1 MVRPTMRILIVGCG
15 YVGLALGRRLS
26 SSGAEVLGLRRQ
38 GDPDGAMA
46 AAGIQPLCGDLT
58 QPADL
63 EAIPGDFD
71 AVVCAVS
78 SSRGGA
84 DAYREVYLG
93 GARNLIEWARH
104 RRVGRMV
111 SVSSTSVY
119 SQTDGSWVTEDS
131 PVEPAGETGRLLVA
145 TEQVFTEAHRAGLVA
160 TQIVRVAGIYGPG
173 RGHLFQQFLAGQAR
187 REQSQ
192 GQNQGRWINMIHRDD
207 VASALEAVILRGD
220 PGRTY
225 NAVDDEPVLQGA
237 FLEFLAQETGLPLPP
252 VAEPMAGPSTRK
264 RGTTHKRVSNRRL
277 SEELGWKPRFPSYR
291 EGYAADITACVANP
305 GAVWPS
311 GADRPMMSP

>member
-1 MVRPTMRILIVGCG
+1 MVPITMRILIVGCG

-38 GDPDGAMA
+38 GDPDGALA
-46 AAGIQPLCGDLT
+46 AAGIQAVRGDLT
-58 QPADL
+58 RPDDL
-63 EAIPGDFD
+63 ETIPDGFD

-93 GARNLIEWARH
+93 GARNLIQWARH
-104 RRVGRMV
+104 RRVGRLV

-145 TEQVFTEAHRAGLVA
+145 TEEAFAEAHRSGIVP
-160 TQIVRVAGIYGPG
+160 TQIVRVAGIYGPE

-187 REQSQ
+187 RDP
-192 GQNQGRWINMIHRDD
+192 GLGRWINMIHRDD
-207 VASALEAVILRGD
+207 VASALEAVMLHGEA
-220 PGRTY
+220 GQTY

-237 FLEFLAQETGLPLPP
+237 FLEFLAHQTGLPLPP
-252 VAEPMAGPSTRK
+252 MAESADPTGTIRVRK

-277 SEELGWKPRFPSYR
+277 REDLGWKPEFSTFR
-291 EGYAADITACVANP
+291 EGYAGPIADLISSP
-305 GAVWPS
+305 GSSVQ
-311 GADRPMMSP
+311 RPALV